1 LWSSV
6 FAFSG
11 PAPGVAGDR
20 GGDLTAGQ
28 VGKQASFTRSV
39 KEKVPAIPGH
49 GQEPMLSSVPA
60 PPA

>member
-6 FAFSG
+6 YAFSG
-11 PAPGVAGDR
+11 PASGVAGVR

-39 KEKVPAIPGH
+39 KEAGPAIPGQ
-49 GQEPMLSSVPA
+49 GLGPLSSLQPA
-60 PPA
+60 TQA